1 MEALLRTISFEHNL
15 SLGAMVRVHTGVTI
29 WSGTGQEAAQMTDDE
44 MFERNLELQ
53 TAFMRYI
60 LDQPDILDQLPDD
73 FRLIILPDDDPELG
87 QRNLELLGGQ
97 GDSDRPVVIARMRTR
112 RPLDLRIRPPQ
123 VFVPVTAAAG

>member
-1 MEALLRTISFEHNL
+1 
-15 SLGAMVRVHTGVTI
+15 
-29 WSGTGQEAAQMTDDE
+29 MTDDE

-60 LDQPDILDQLPDD
+60 LDQPEILDQLPDD

-87 QRNLELLGGQ
+87 QRNLELLGRQ
-97 GDSDRPVVIARMRTR
+97 GDPDRPVVIARMRTR
-112 RPLDLRIRPPQ
+112 RPLDLKMRPPQ